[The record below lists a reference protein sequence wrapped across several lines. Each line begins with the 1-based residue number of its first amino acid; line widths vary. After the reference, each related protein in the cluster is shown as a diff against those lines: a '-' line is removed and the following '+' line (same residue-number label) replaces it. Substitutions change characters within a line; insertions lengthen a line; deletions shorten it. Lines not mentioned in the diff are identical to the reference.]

1 MKNAKILDVNFDGE
15 NLILDT
21 RVLIPSEL
29 MTGEYIRDILSSRNE
44 MIDGCFSEVNPS
56 LFLKYTV
63 DIEHD
68 EDDKPVLKFHK
79 TAVEL

>member
-21 RVLIPSEL
+21 RVLISKEL
-29 MTGEYIRDILSSRNE
+29 MTDELIGDILSSRNAL
-44 MIDGCFSEVNPS
+44 IDGCFSEGNPA

-68 EDDKPVLKFHK
+68 EDDKPIIKFHK
-79 TAVEL
+79 TAVEI